1 MGYLGDA
8 VSGDIPPGIIFRLIG
23 LKMVWYLVHVVPF
36 ALALGVVPGLGRLY
50 RDNEMTVMS
59 ACGVGPWRIYK
70 PLLAFGL
77 VLAMVLAWLSLYVS
91 PQVQALSYKLEKVAK
106 QQADLTVLGAGRFNE
121 LQKGRLTFYAERLSA
136 DKQHMDYLEEIGL
149 DSGQY
154 KYAFWGRFMTPFA
167 ALVMLFIS
175 VPFVFGSLRSVS
187 AGQRVF
193 IGMLVGFGFYLVS
206 QVVTQM
212 GQVFGFNRC
221 SR

>member
-91 PQVQALSYKLEKVAK
+91 PQVQALSYKPEKVAK
-106 QQADLTVLGAGRFNE
+106 QQADLTVLGGGRFNE
-121 LQKGRLTFYAERLSA
+121 LQNGR
-136 DKQHMDYLEEIGL
+136 
-149 DSGQY
+149 
-154 KYAFWGRFMTPFA
+154 
-167 ALVMLFIS
+167 
-175 VPFVFGSLRSVS
+175 
-187 AGQRVF
+187 
-193 IGMLVGFGFYLVS
+193 
-206 QVVTQM
+206 
-212 GQVFGFNRC
+212 
-221 SR
+221 